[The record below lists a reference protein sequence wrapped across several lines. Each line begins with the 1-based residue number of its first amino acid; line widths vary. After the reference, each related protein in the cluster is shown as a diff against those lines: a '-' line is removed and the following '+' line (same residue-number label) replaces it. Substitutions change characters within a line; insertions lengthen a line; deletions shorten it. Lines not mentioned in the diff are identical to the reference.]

1 MLGRASHRDPGT
13 QASWLQGGG
22 ASGPHEASGS
32 GASLLDVLHL
42 KSWGVTGQ
50 LTSVCFSPQL
60 SGRQGPRADGRQ
72 CQPLTT

>member
-1 MLGRASHRDPGT
+1 MLGRASHCDPGA

-22 ASGPHEASGS
+22 DSGPPEVSGS

-42 KSWGVTGQ
+42 QSWGVTSQ
-50 LTSVCFSPQL
+50 LTSVYFSPQL
-60 SGRQGPRADGRQ
+60 SGRQRPRADGRQ